1 MQDLVVNERLIIPA
15 RDLRWRFS
23 RSSGPGGQ
31 GVNTTDSRVE
41 LVLDVEKC
49 SGLGPFRR
57 ARLVEHF
64 ETRLVEGCLRVVVAE
79 ERSQWQNRQKALDRM
94 AELLREGLQPPPRA
108 MRSALASM
116 FICSRRRPTSP
127 TSLMTTEAPRQAH
140 VIPTSPAPA
149 LRSSTRGGRSWS
161 APPAAFS
168 ASSPSPSPTSSA
180 RGSKSASATKRAVT

>member
-1 MQDLVVNERLIIPA
+1 MVQDLVVNERLIIPA

-79 ERSQWQNRQKALDRM
+79 ERSQWQNRQKALHRM

-108 MRSALASM
+108 RK
-116 FICSRRRPTSP
+116 
-127 TSLMTTEAPRQAH
+127 
-140 VIPTSPAPA
+140 
-149 LRSSTRGGRSWS
+149 STRPGRG
-161 APPAAFS
+161 AVKRRLDTKKKRGDLKRQRRNR
-168 ASSPSPSPTSSA
+168 PSMDD
-180 RGSKSASATKRAVT
+180 